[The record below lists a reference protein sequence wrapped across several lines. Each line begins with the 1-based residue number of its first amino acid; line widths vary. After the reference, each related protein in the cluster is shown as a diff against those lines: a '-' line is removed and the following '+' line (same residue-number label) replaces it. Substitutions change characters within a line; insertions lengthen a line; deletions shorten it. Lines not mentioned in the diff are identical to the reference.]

1 MSRPEQR
8 AWKQTQ
14 RLALILKPSPAQ
26 INSLQRE
33 GQRKLLIFTHL
44 FIFRQKIK
52 QLGTVMICPWHG
64 SCKHVSTCR
73 SSLCR
78 HNWKWT
84 CDRGSFPAEY
94 TYSAKESYGQTFFFF
109 TFFFEGKLQKTTILL
124 KRKGF
129 IFSLKLLLNFC
140 FDDRLTSPIRILE
153 LKHWDLGTMVGMLKQ
168 ISSIG
173 CSDAIGV
180 KSLRIFISQ
189 EISTAHVVFQL
200 KIIEKKIE

>member
-94 TYSAKESYGQTFFFF
+94 TYSAKESYGQTFFFYF
-109 TFFFEGKLQKTTILL
+109 LFWGEVTENHHF
-124 KRKGF
+124 
-129 IFSLKLLLNFC
+129 
-140 FDDRLTSPIRILE
+140 
-153 LKHWDLGTMVGMLKQ
+153 
-168 ISSIG
+168 
-173 CSDAIGV
+173 A
-180 KSLRIFISQ
+180 
-189 EISTAHVVFQL
+189 
-200 KIIEKKIE
+200 EKKRFYLLSKTPPELLFWWPSHQSH